1 MNSSEK
7 KLMPKMDLKTI
18 LTVSETLLKMK
29 NSKINSNN
37 LKKHL
42 LKLKLMNVL
51 NSLNKILMLLL
62 NNLKVNKKNSKIFSI
77 QL

>member
-1 MNSSEK
+1 
-7 KLMPKMDLKTI
+7 MDLKTI